1 MHLVPPHYKGMLE
14 SHLELLADPAQQLE
28 YQRNVPIA
36 HVAAELFEG
45 WEDHYMACRDS
56 DLSHLMSTT
65 QAQVL
70 REFDAELDSILR
82 SIPPPRI
89 PTLKEFMQTEPW
101 RRLVAAAKVALEKY
115 RS

>member
-1 MHLVPPHYKGMLE
+1 MDAVPVHYKAMLE

-45 WEDHYMACRDS
+45 WEDHYVACRDA
-56 DLSHLMSTT
+56 DLSHLMTAA

-70 REFDAELDSILR
+70 REFDAELESVLR
-82 SIPPPRI
+82 SIPPPEI
-89 PTLKEFMQTEPW
+89 PTLDEFMQTEPW
-101 RRLVAAAKVALEKY
+101 RRLVAAAKVALDKF
-115 RS
+115 RA

>member
-1 MHLVPPHYKGMLE
+1 MDAVPVHYKAMLE

-45 WEDHYMACRDS
+45 WEDHYVACRDA
-56 DLSHLMSTT
+56 DLSHLMTAA

-70 REFDAELDSILR
+70 REFDVELESVLR
-82 SIPPPRI
+82 SIPPPEI
-89 PTLKEFMQTEPW
+89 PTLDEFMQTEPW
-101 RRLVAAAKVALEKY
+101 RRLVAAAKVALDKF
-115 RS
+115 RA